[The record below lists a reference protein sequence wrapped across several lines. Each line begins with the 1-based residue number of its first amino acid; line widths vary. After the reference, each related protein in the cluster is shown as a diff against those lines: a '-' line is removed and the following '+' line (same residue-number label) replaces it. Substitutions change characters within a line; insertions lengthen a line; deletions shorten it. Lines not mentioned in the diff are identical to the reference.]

1 MHFRELN
8 LWGKSVFCIWW
19 NCGGEIKTK
28 GKMRTG
34 AVSWRAW
41 LLIVLFYGR
50 CYFLNTTWNK
60 CSFMDSP
67 PKYDSSWSEKKVK
80 LFIVSKSVAWGYF
93 AQMNVQSS
101 MVSLEHSIT
110 LLRTP
115 RSKITCTHTI
125 VQPERLQSTKYNW
138 MPSQALTAWRPLHD
152 PSAVLINLSRYAT
165 YPWVMDWRVLAPHWN
180 EAS

>member
-1 MHFRELN
+1 MKSMDTYSAVFRIPRLE
-8 LWGKSVFCIWW
+8 
-19 NCGGEIKTK
+19 
-28 GKMRTG
+28 
-34 AVSWRAW
+34 
-41 LLIVLFYGR
+41 VLFYEHHLKQVLFHGFSPEVWFIMVR
-50 CYFLNTTWNK
+50 KKRWNR
-60 CSFMDSP
+60 SLS
-67 PKYDSSWSEKKVK
+67 
-80 LFIVSKSVAWGYF
+80 VSCMGCF
-93 AQMNVQSS
+93 AQMNVPSS

>member
-19 NCGGEIKTK
+19 NCGGKIKTK

-115 RSKITCTHTI
+115 RSKITCIH
-125 VQPERLQSTKYNW
+125 
-138 MPSQALTAWRPLHD
+138 TAWKIAKHKAQLNALSGFDSLNAP
-152 PSAVLINLSRYAT
+152 PWPFCCSAESL
-165 YPWVMDWRVLAPHWN
+165 
-180 EAS
+180 